1 MGVGVISKFSAILVE
16 SISVLISSHR
26 IVARVVASV
35 STETLHISWDQEK
48 QGIGVT
54 VKQSWNL
61 APSTIQP
68 SEVLIVGCGSAN
80 F

>member
-1 MGVGVISKFSAILVE
+1 MNLAILLLCSGLAFGQSTGSGEPPAE
-16 SISVLISSHR
+16 SVDLKPTHGCR
-26 IVARVVASV
+26 GN
-35 STETLHISWDQEK
+35 L
-48 QGIGVT
+48 GIGVT